1 MDASK
6 ECMGMTSQLYCIRL
20 SVQIEGCIVLNGD
33 WAFRIRVSHVLLTWK
48 GGHELVTLTLEW
60 LC

>member
-1 MDASK
+1 
-6 ECMGMTSQLYCIRL
+6 MGMTSQLYCIRL

-33 WAFRIRVSHVLLTWK
+33 WAFMIRVSHVLLTWK